1 MATFSLS
8 RGSRTMDAPALALL
22 RRAGAVGGAECAAR
36 PVQVGGGCFQIYV
49 RLPSGECAAVE
60 CEQDA
65 TGQSVVQDLC
75 SREAIAA
82 CDAQCVCLMLHGELL
97 DLQVPLSD
105 SGVTSECVLEARTA
119 PRWDPLGYITACDVS
134 VPPSCTRGC
143 ALMGE
148 SRTGKTALRDS
159 WSSGELHQVQGTTMT
174 SLGIFKHR
182 ILRYRGDPLKVHIWD
197 CDSGCCSRFSSRY
210 QWPARLLGMVD
221 VKVVVYDVWN
231 PETFQQAR
239 ALLAAEPEMPRR
251 PGYGPLGLVLLGAK
265 ADDAAAVPRPENHTP
280 TRVPTQD
287 AAALAAEHGAAF
299 AEVSAVT
306 GAGLVRS
313 LEMVVV
319 KAFEC
324 RPYGVPARP
333 RRTPVNPPSR
343 CVIS

>member
-119 PRWDPLGYITACDVS
+119 PRWNPLGYIAACDVS
-134 VPPSCTRGC
+134 VSPSCTRGC
-143 ALMGE
+143 LLMGE

-159 WSSGELHQVQGTTMT
+159 WSSGELHQMQENTMG
-174 SLGIFKHR
+174 SLGIDFKLR
-182 ILRYRGDPLKVHIWD
+182 NLRYRGDPLKVHIWD
-197 CDSGCCSRFSSRY
+197 SDGGCQQSFPRWRGL
-210 QWPARLLGMVD
+210 ARLLHMVD

-231 PETFQQAR
+231 SETFTQAR
-239 ALLAAEPEMPRR
+239 AILAAEPEMPRR